1 MIILTCRG
9 LFNRSFS
16 GENLL
21 AAKERQDFFVEYYP
35 LHTAEYATVL
45 QLSDWLYSL
54 WYGINFGSVSAF
66 KLRNARVVSSALLEG
81 MRWCKHDGGRQ
92 IFPKIL
98 SLRQYLAWSRD
109 EGNKRLRER
118 RHTTVLER
126 VYALRGVERLSRRSE
141 RFSRDFRFSYK
152 NNIK

>member
-1 MIILTCRG
+1 MIILTCRW
-9 LFNRSFS
+9 LFNRSFG

-21 AAKERQDFFVEYYP
+21 AAKERRDFFVEYYP

-92 IFPKIL
+92 IFPKIV
-98 SLRQYLAWSRD
+98 SL
-109 EGNKRLRER
+109 
-118 RHTTVLER
+118 
-126 VYALRGVERLSRRSE
+126 
-141 RFSRDFRFSYK
+141 RFSRLESRRGQLATERALENYCSG
-152 NNIK
+152 NSVRIARR